1 MDKSPEKQ
9 KPTINSI
16 KERLNNIRNK
26 GTNINYQSPNIE
38 NQNREKTNFLK
49 IKNISNEEVK
59 ELDKN
64 IENIKSEFSKVTS
77 ENTSKDKFGYFVKQA
92 NEMIK
97 SYEQQL
103 LYYKKKLLFYNSKD
117 LTILSNNQFYI
128 SPSKKEI
135 FDYEIKSIIGKSKE
149 DNLNFQTLQKIYE
162 KKIENL
168 YAENKNLS
176 KVINKLSYEVV
187 NKLQKE
193 ISDALIDLKKERKKN
208 EDLERRLSTIDSIFQ
223 QVSNLKE
230 EIKEKDSEISEL
242 NEQQIDHMNQ
252 IEKLSNNVKKLN
264 DSIKLMNID
273 ITDKEK
279 IINTNSIKIQELSD
293 KVFEKEDIIKKNEEI
308 IQEKE
313 NEIQLLYSDN
323 IQWEEKYSIQSQEI
337 ENFKKWS
344 LWDQNLIESFKKI
357 EKLESDLK
365 EEKNKNKILI
375 EENNHIK
382 NINSEYS
389 SNIEIMNN
397 EIKNLKNQIEE
408 LTLIKIQFDK
418 EKDVIKNY
426 YIMKDEY
433 EKGRKEIINLKETY
447 DNQIISERKN
457 YEDTI
462 KQIKEKS
469 ENELNEQKNNYEKI
483 IKENSDKDIRE
494 IKELNNKISYQEKS
508 IQIYKNENE
517 NYKNEI
523 SKKSD
528 MFKNL
533 KDIYENLITK
543 VKEQENKLQKYEN
556 PKNKSL
562 LMDSLI
568 GNSENEKNENE
579 EKNNN
584 NINDNEN
591 NSLKQYSSFDKFSF
605 TKEILIDYILC
616 LYISETGI
624 TLQNVISNIM
634 GNLNLFLSNSFK
646 DDIDEDTF
654 NNYTNFPN
662 KLVEQELIEDIFFL
676 CFDKLITKKIIMN
689 GEEILKSFQ
698 NPESL
703 LKKYNQSISKINFED
718 FDSQTITEICY
729 SINSKNFITR
739 IKTSKKIE
747 DLIKMFISKYEKK
760 FDFETKLSDYIDK
773 EIFPLVNKKLQNYN
787 KAYFNEIRTLVELI
801 LHNLKNGKIYFEDK
815 EVYSFERYFM
825 QYNNYIS
832 LTDRNLKLDIFNNI
846 LKTEQI
852 DNICHIL
859 KFYNPDEISFVNCFK
874 DLSIQNDKPNSI
886 QQHLIV
892 FYQSYGIK
900 NAINKIFS
908 SIILFRNSLFSFTF
922 KQNQIESK
930 IFCLKVFG
938 LIKYL
943 PKLEKLDLSENNL
956 NDNDIKSFI
965 QTFKLNKT
973 IKSLNLSKN
982 SITSNGAFYI
992 AESLN
997 KNETLESLNISN
1009 NDINDTGL
1017 NSLFNTL
1024 SSNNSNLLELN
1035 LSYNNLKKENFS
1047 SLSDYLSLNPKL
1059 QILDI
1064 SGNLISPQ
1072 SANIIGVTFNKNTN
1086 LNIIKA
1092 NKCGFNEESISNF
1105 IFYLNDSNISEL
1117 ELDNNS
1123 FGVMGPIIIMGKFK
1137 SCASLKKFSL
1147 QNCELSPIFLNMIA
1161 ENVKFSSNIDEVNL
1175 KFNEFDEK
1183 SFNNFCNS
1191 IENNTKTI
1199 FRFSKDKVPSQII
1212 NKNKNIILE

>member
-1 MDKSPEKQ
+1 MDNSPEKQ

-38 NQNREKTNFLK
+38 NQNREKLNLFS
-49 IKNISNEEVK
+49 IKNISNEEVN
-59 ELDKN
+59 ELNNN
-64 IENIKSEFSKVTS
+64 IENIKSEFSKVTN
-77 ENTSKDKFGYFVKQA
+77 ENNSKDKFGYFIKQA

-97 SYEQQL
+97 NYEQQI

-117 LTILSNNQFYI
+117 LIISSNIIINI
-128 SPSKKEI
+128 NPSKKEI
-135 FDYEIKSIIGKSKE
+135 FDNEIKSIIGKLKE
-149 DNLNFQTLQKIYE
+149 ENINFQTLQKIYE

-176 KVINKLSYEVV
+176 KVINKLSSEVV
-187 NKLQKE
+187 SKLQKE
-193 ISDALIDLKKERKKN
+193 ISDALIDLKKEKKKN
-208 EDLERRLSTIDSIFQ
+208 EDLEKRLSTVDGIFQ
-223 QVSNLKE
+223 QISNLKD

-242 NEQQIDHMNQ
+242 NQQQIEHMNQ

-264 DSIKLMNID
+264 DSIKLMNLN
-273 ITDKEK
+273 ITEKEK
-279 IINTNSIKIQELSD
+279 IINTNSIKIQELSE
-293 KVFEKEDIIKKNEEI
+293 KIFEKEDIIKKNEEI

-357 EKLESDLK
+357 EKLDNELK
-365 EEKNKNKILI
+365 EEKNKNTKLI
-375 EENNHIK
+375 KENNHIK
-382 NINSEYS
+382 NVNSEYS

-397 EIKNLKNQIEE
+397 EIKNLKNEKEE
-408 LTLIKIQFDK
+408 LILMKIEYEK
-418 EKDVIKNY
+418 EKNVIKNY

-433 EKGRKEIINLKETY
+433 EKGKKEIINLKEKY

-457 YEDTI
+457 YDDTI

-469 ENELNEQKNNYEKI
+469 ENELNEQKKNYEKI
-483 IKENSDKDIRE
+483 IKENSDKDNRE
-494 IKELNNKISYQEKS
+494 IKELKDKISYQEKS

-517 NYKNEI
+517 SYKNEI

-533 KDIYENLITK
+533 KEIYENLISK

-591 NSLKQYSSFDKFSF
+591 NSLKQYSTFDKFSF
-605 TKEILIDYILC
+605 TKEILVDYILC
-616 LYISETGI
+616 LYLSENGI
-624 TLQNVISNIM
+624 TLQNIISNIM
-634 GNLNLFLSNSFK
+634 GNLNLFLSISFK

-662 KLVEQELIEDIFFL
+662 KTIEQELIEDIFFL

-703 LKKYNQSISKINFED
+703 LKKYDKNISNINFED

-739 IKTSKKIE
+739 IKTSKKLE

-787 KAYFNEIRTLVELI
+787 KVYFNEIRTLVELI

-846 LKTEQI
+846 LKTEEI

-859 KFYNPDEISFVNCFK
+859 KFYNPLEISFVNCFK
-874 DLSIQNDKPNSI
+874 DICIKNGESSSI
-886 QQHLIV
+886 QQNLRV
-892 FYQSYGIK
+892 FYQTYGIK
-900 NAINKIFS
+900 NAINSIFS
-908 SIILFRNSLFSFTF
+908 SIILFRNNLISFTF
-922 KQNQIESK
+922 KQNQFETK
-930 IFCLKVFG
+930 NYFLKVFD
-938 LIKYL
+938 LIKL
-943 PKLEKLDLSENNL
+943 LNNLENLDLSENNL
-956 NDNDIKSFI
+956 NDENMKSFV
-965 QTFKLNKT
+965 QALKTNKS

-982 SITSNGAFYI
+982 SITSNGAFYL
-992 AESLN
+992 AELLN
-997 KNETLESLNISN
+997 KNETLENLNISN
-1009 NDINDTGL
+1009 NNINDTGL

-1024 SSNNSNLLELN
+1024 SSNGPNLLELD

-1059 QILDI
+1059 KILNL

-1086 LNIIKA
+1086 LNIIKV

-1117 ELDNNS
+1117 ELNNNS

-1147 QNCELSPIFLNMIA
+1147 QNCEVSSLFLNMIA
-1161 ENVKFSSNIDEVNL
+1161 ENTKFSSNIEEVNL
-1175 KFNEFDEK
+1175 KNNEFDEK
-1183 SFNNFCNS
+1183 NFNNFCKS

-1199 FRFSKDKVPSQII
+1199 FRFSKDKVPSLDSQ
-1212 NKNKNIILE
+1212 NKNIILE